1 VREVKGDS
9 GCVVK
14 IKLWSS
20 SGQRFRVPDE
30 LMAPYT
36 VELGQTESGIEAMYM
51 LGVENSHAL
60 NDKSGFQ
67 EHLKRLV
74 SERCSGNAG
83 DDFVVASEK
92 LNCRGVAEPCGLFPC
107 PGVASIFVE
116 LDRRSHRFIN

>member
-1 VREVKGDS
+1 
-9 GCVVK
+9 
-14 IKLWSS
+14 
-20 SGQRFRVPDE
+20 
-30 LMAPYT
+30 
-36 VELGQTESGIEAMYM
+36 M

-60 NDKSGFQ
+60 NDKSCFQ

-92 LNCRGVAEPCGLFPC
+92 LNCCGVAEPCGLFPC

-116 LDRRSHRFIN
+116 LDRRSHRFIYEPLYGLIGSGMAECSKVDLRLR